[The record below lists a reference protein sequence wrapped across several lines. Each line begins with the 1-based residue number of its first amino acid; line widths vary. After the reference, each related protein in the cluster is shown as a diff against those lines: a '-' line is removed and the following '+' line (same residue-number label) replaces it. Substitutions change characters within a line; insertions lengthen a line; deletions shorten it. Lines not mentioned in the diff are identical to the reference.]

1 MVRYGTLALKWFLK
15 CKTTSPRAKTRIYEV
30 PSLMRSSLRFLG
42 QVESINTVI
51 LVLKDS
57 SSPTERSHFNLV
69 ADGPV
74 YTLSVLRGD
83 SEHLFTLVSKLLSTL
98 QCRESHRDEFST
110 RERIRTRVAQLHSPQ
125 HTGRLDELFHRL
137 QLGVTIRVVARE
149 GLCPARTPG
158 GAARLDSMLC
168 WAPCEFDMHAFKRF
182 RTCVKGGVRPRLFQ
196 QPVLRNREAVL
207 SFLLNASIGA
217 NASATGPTRLSTVPF
232 MGALPTL
239 SKPTFQSCGQQ
250 GASSSRF
257 SEAPHYQG
265 SFPITGGY
273 LQGALR
279 GAMRA
284 TNNPAGSTIKT
295 DRKDYLEQS
304 SSQHLGEPPTLV
316 PLYVSDRNYPSASSK
331 YIFQLHRFPI
341 FRRMLSPPGDYV
353 LANQGAALSVTV
365 PSIHSL
371 CRSCRS
377 LLFTHLRRRLNIS
390 KLFTL
395 SDMHGMGRH
404 PPHDSSQIKLSSG
417 FASDVSEST
426 LLQELIYCFQGIN
439 GKILKMNYA
448 SQGFQIDPKTSMFN
462 MFTRFT
468 RPYRKRGVFG
478 GVQVQLKRQVHC
490 QVMRLA
496 ELGWLCAQVQQHCQP
511 AGVIR
516 STGLIGQSLVVAL
529 RGELTEYSRLV
540 ATLQS
545 QLEPLASRRS
555 NGLTLRQLV
564 VWSLD
569 PMARLKCLVAVMEAC
584 RDKKG
589 GALAS
594 CIHSFLQHGDPF
606 VKDTVKQLLA
616 AVCKPLH
623 AMLSRWILAGELD
636 DTYGEFFIAANLEI
650 KGNLLWHEK
659 YRVLD
664 AMVPSFI
671 SMAQAK
677 KILATGKSINFLREV
692 CLDQTLFKN
701 KDHLKNSLESTSVET
716 LFLMEREGELQATID
731 SAYLEASCRVK
742 DVLIDKYNFLDHLQA
757 MRKYLLLGQGDFI
770 RYLMELLEPEL
781 KKPVTQLYPQN
792 LSNILESAIRATNA
806 QFEKRD
812 ILHRLDVRLLQSA
825 VGDVGW
831 DVFSLDYQTDGPIG
845 TIFAPQSSLYLMLFN
860 ALWRAKRMEWI
871 LSGMWKRQVT
881 SAKMLRK
888 IPELA
893 PLMKQMHLLT
903 SEMVHFVHQMQYY
916 ILFEVL
922 ECSWDVLMRQVQQAE
937 SLDDIIRAHNS
948 FLLTVR
954 AGALLDDNSQLRAV
968 YDLILQL
975 QTHEEKLHDRAVSEL
990 QARLD
995 RELEICHS
1003 EELKEFGTSDARDA
1017 RDTARI
1023 KDFSE
1028 RYLPGMRAQLRILAK
1043 SYQDV
1048 VKGFL
1053 LMLASQADV
1062 SLQLLSFRL
1071 DFNEHYKRHDV
1082 RLVTPLT
1089 YQHRRLSIM
1098 TGTAATRH
1106 K

>member
-1 MVRYGTLALKWFLK
+1 MCERRGSTATVLAACASQPGSCPQLLVERKYRGQRVGEWAHKIVGRTFHGRTADLEQTHFPGFK
-15 CKTTSPRAKTRIYEV
+15 ELRIQIFPLCPDESCPCLVTTCPALSPRLAANKDHLPQDFQRPPLIRGPFPSPEDIY
-30 PSLMRSSLRFLG
+30 
-42 QVESINTVI
+42 
-51 LVLKDS
+51 
-57 SSPTERSHFNLV
+57 
-69 ADGPV
+69 
-74 YTLSVLRGD
+74 
-83 SEHLFTLVSKLLSTL
+83 
-98 QCRESHRDEFST
+98 
-110 RERIRTRVAQLHSPQ
+110 
-125 HTGRLDELFHRL
+125 
-137 QLGVTIRVVARE
+137 
-149 GLCPARTPG
+149 
-158 GAARLDSMLC
+158 
-168 WAPCEFDMHAFKRF
+168 
-182 RTCVKGGVRPRLFQ
+182 
-196 QPVLRNREAVL
+196 
-207 SFLLNASIGA
+207 
-217 NASATGPTRLSTVPF
+217 
-232 MGALPTL
+232 
-239 SKPTFQSCGQQ
+239 
-250 GASSSRF
+250 
-257 SEAPHYQG
+257 
-265 SFPITGGY
+265 
-273 LQGALR
+273 
-279 GAMRA
+279 
-284 TNNPAGSTIKT
+284 
-295 DRKDYLEQS
+295 KDYLEQS
-304 SSQHLGEPPTLV
+304 SSQHFREPPTLV
-316 PLYVSDRNYPSASSK
+316 PLYVNDRNYPSAS
-331 YIFQLHRFPI
+331 
-341 FRRMLSPPGDYV
+341 M
-353 LANQGAALSVTV
+353 
-365 PSIHSL
+365 
-371 CRSCRS
+371 
-377 LLFTHLRRRLNIS
+377 
-390 KLFTL
+390 
-395 SDMHGMGRH
+395 SDTHGMGRH
-404 PPHDSSQIKLSSG
+404 PPHDSSSQNKLSSG
-417 FASDVSEST
+417 FAGDVSEST

-448 SQGFQIDPKTSMFN
+448 SQGFQIDPK
-462 MFTRFT
+462 
-468 RPYRKRGVFG
+468 
-478 GVQVQLKRQVHC
+478 VQLKRPVHC

-511 AGVIR
+511 AGAIR

-555 NGLTLRQLV
+555 TGLTLRQLV

-636 DTYGEFFIAANLEI
+636 DAYGEFFIAANLEI

-692 CLDQTLFKN
+692 CLDQALFIN

-716 LFLMEREGELQATID
+716 LFLMEREGELQTMID

-922 ECSWDVLMRQVQQAE
+922 ECSWDILMRQVQQAE

-954 AGALLDDNSQLRAV
+954 AGALLDDNSQNLATQLRAV

-975 QTHEEKLHDRAVSEL
+975 QTHEEKLHDRAVAEL

-1003 EELKEFGTSDARDA
+1003 EELKEFGTSDSRDA
-1017 RDTARI
+1017 RDASRM

-1028 RYLPGMRAQLRILAK
+1028 RYLPGTRAQLRILAK

-1071 DFNEHYKRHDV
+1071 DFNEHYKRRDV

-1089 YQHRRLSIM
+1089 YQHRRLSFM
-1098 TGTAATRH
+1098 TGTATTHH

>member
-1 MVRYGTLALKWFLK
+1 MF
-15 CKTTSPRAKTRIYEV
+15 
-30 PSLMRSSLRFLG
+30 
-42 QVESINTVI
+42 TV
-51 LVLKDS
+51 
-57 SSPTERSHFNLV
+57 
-69 ADGPV
+69 
-74 YTLSVLRGD
+74 
-83 SEHLFTLVSKLLSTL
+83 
-98 QCRESHRDEFST
+98 
-110 RERIRTRVAQLHSPQ
+110 
-125 HTGRLDELFHRL
+125 
-137 QLGVTIRVVARE
+137 
-149 GLCPARTPG
+149 
-158 GAARLDSMLC
+158 
-168 WAPCEFDMHAFKRF
+168 
-182 RTCVKGGVRPRLFQ
+182 
-196 QPVLRNREAVL
+196 
-207 SFLLNASIGA
+207 
-217 NASATGPTRLSTVPF
+217 
-232 MGALPTL
+232 
-239 SKPTFQSCGQQ
+239 
-250 GASSSRF
+250 
-257 SEAPHYQG
+257 
-265 SFPITGGY
+265 
-273 LQGALR
+273 
-279 GAMRA
+279 
-284 TNNPAGSTIKT
+284 
-295 DRKDYLEQS
+295 KDYLEHS
-304 SSQHLGEPPTLV
+304 SSQHLGESPTLV
-316 PLYVSDRNYPSASSK
+316 PLYVNDRNYPSAS
-331 YIFQLHRFPI
+331 
-341 FRRMLSPPGDYV
+341 M
-353 LANQGAALSVTV
+353 
-365 PSIHSL
+365 
-371 CRSCRS
+371 
-377 LLFTHLRRRLNIS
+377 
-390 KLFTL
+390 
-395 SDMHGMGRH
+395 SDMHGMDRH

-439 GKILKMNYA
+439 GKILRMNYA
-448 SQGFQIDPKTSMFN
+448 SQGFQIDPKAVFSYKRKVRLSFRRVEAVLFSKSN
-462 MFTRFT
+462 LRFHSLT

-478 GVQVQLKRQVHC
+478 GVQVQLKRPVHC

-496 ELGWLCAQVQQHCQP
+496 ELGWLCTQVRQHCQP
-511 AGVIR
+511 AGAIR

-545 QLEPLASRRS
+545 QVEPSASRRS
-555 NGLTLRQLV
+555 TGLTLRQLV

-584 RDKKG
+584 HDKKG

-636 DTYGEFFIAANLEI
+636 DTYEEFFIAANLEI

-659 YRVLD
+659 YRVMD

-716 LFLMEREGELQATID
+716 LFLMEREGELQTMID

-845 TIFAPQSSLYLMLFN
+845 TIFAPQSSFYLMLFN

-922 ECSWDVLMRQVQQAE
+922 ECSWDVLMRHVQQAE

-954 AGALLDDNSQLRAV
+954 AGALLDDNSQNLATQLRAV

-1003 EELKEFGTSDARDA
+1003 EELKEFGTSYSRDA
-1017 RDTARI
+1017 RDTSRR

-1098 TGTAATRH
+1098 TGTVATRH

>member
-1 MVRYGTLALKWFLK
+1 MSHLLCVF
-15 CKTTSPRAKTRIYEV
+15 V
-30 PSLMRSSLRFLG
+30 PSVR
-42 QVESINTVI
+42 V
-51 LVLKDS
+51 
-57 SSPTERSHFNLV
+57 SPV
-69 ADGPV
+69 AG
-74 YTLSVLRGD
+74 
-83 SEHLFTLVSKLLSTL
+83 
-98 QCRESHRDEFST
+98 
-110 RERIRTRVAQLHSPQ
+110 
-125 HTGRLDELFHRL
+125 
-137 QLGVTIRVVARE
+137 
-149 GLCPARTPG
+149 
-158 GAARLDSMLC
+158 
-168 WAPCEFDMHAFKRF
+168 
-182 RTCVKGGVRPRLFQ
+182 
-196 QPVLRNREAVL
+196 
-207 SFLLNASIGA
+207 
-217 NASATGPTRLSTVPF
+217 
-232 MGALPTL
+232 
-239 SKPTFQSCGQQ
+239 
-250 GASSSRF
+250 
-257 SEAPHYQG
+257 
-265 SFPITGGY
+265 
-273 LQGALR
+273 
-279 GAMRA
+279 
-284 TNNPAGSTIKT
+284 
-295 DRKDYLEQS
+295 
-304 SSQHLGEPPTLV
+304 
-316 PLYVSDRNYPSASSK
+316 
-331 YIFQLHRFPI
+331 
-341 FRRMLSPPGDYV
+341 
-353 LANQGAALSVTV
+353 
-365 PSIHSL
+365 
-371 CRSCRS
+371 
-377 LLFTHLRRRLNIS
+377 
-390 KLFTL
+390 
-395 SDMHGMGRH
+395 
-404 PPHDSSQIKLSSG
+404 
-417 FASDVSEST
+417 DVSEST

-448 SQGFQIDPKTSMFN
+448 SQGFQIDPK
-462 MFTRFT
+462 
-468 RPYRKRGVFG
+468 
-478 GVQVQLKRQVHC
+478 VQLKRPVHC

-545 QLEPLASRRS
+545 QVPVPVQPHNELEPLASRRS
-555 NGLTLRQLV
+555 TGLTLRQLV

-636 DTYGEFFIAANLEI
+636 DAYGEFFIAANLEI

-692 CLDQTLFKN
+692 CLDQALFIN

-716 LFLMEREGELQATID
+716 LFLMEREGELQTMID

-922 ECSWDVLMRQVQQAE
+922 ECSWDILMRQVQQAE

-954 AGALLDDNSQLRAV
+954 AGALLDDNSQNLATQLRAV

-975 QTHEEKLHDRAVSEL
+975 QTHEEKLHDRAVAEL

-1003 EELKEFGTSDARDA
+1003 EELKEFGTSDSRDA
-1017 RDTARI
+1017 RDASRM

-1028 RYLPGMRAQLRILAK
+1028 RYLPGTRAQLRILAK

-1071 DFNEHYKRHDV
+1071 DFNEHYKRRDV

-1089 YQHRRLSIM
+1089 YQHRRLSFM
-1098 TGTAATRH
+1098 TGTATTRH